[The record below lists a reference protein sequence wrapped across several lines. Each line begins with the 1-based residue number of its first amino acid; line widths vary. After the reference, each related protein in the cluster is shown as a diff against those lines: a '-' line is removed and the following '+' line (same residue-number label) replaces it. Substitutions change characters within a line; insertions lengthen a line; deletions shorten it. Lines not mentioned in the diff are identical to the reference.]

1 MSTSAEGGLPISVVA
16 ARTGVSVPVLRAWER
31 RFGFPEPAR
40 LASGHRRYAEA
51 EVDRIRQVVAE
62 RDRGRSLESAIEQV
76 RESAGPATTEAASI
90 FSGLRRARPDLEV
103 HVLSR
108 RAMLALSRAIE
119 DEGFARADR
128 PHLVAA
134 FQHEPVYRRARD
146 RWDELAVS
154 AASTIVFADFAT
166 SRRSS
171 SGAIEVALPEGD
183 PGRRE
188 WSVVCD
194 APDSAAVLAGWER
207 PEGSFEA
214 LWTVDPDA
222 VRLATLIARRIA
234 RQLAPDVIGADLAG
248 APAVALDPP
257 AALRRATA
265 ITNRAVAYL
274 DR

>member
-1 MSTSAEGGLPISVVA
+1 MSTSVQGGLPISVVA

-40 LASGHRRYAEA
+40 LASGHRRYPEA
-51 EVDRIRQVVAE
+51 EVERIRQVVTE
-62 RDRGRSLESAIEQV
+62 RDRGRSLESAIAQV
-76 RESAGPATTEAASI
+76 RASARPGPAEAASI
-90 FSGLRRARPDLEV
+90 FSGLHRARPDLEV
-103 HVLSR
+103 HALSR

-119 DEGFARADR
+119 DEALARADH

-134 FQHEPVYRRARD
+134 FQREPVYRQARD
-146 RWDELAVS
+146 RWDRLAVS
-154 AASTIVFADFAT
+154 AASTIVFADFAE

-171 SGAIEVALPEGD
+171 TGAIEVALPEGD

-188 WSVVCD
+188 WAVVCD

-207 PEGSFEA
+207 PEGPFEA

-222 VRLATLIARRIA
+222 VRLATQIARRIA
-234 RQLAPDVIGADLAG
+234 RQLAPDVVGDDLGG
-248 APAVALDPP
+248 APAAALDAP